1 VKVNKVTKSSAGPT
15 KVNKPQ
21 VITGTSFSDLMGD
34 KRESD
39 TKEELQKLMVAI
51 RAEGDK
57 LVDAKNI
64 EVLVHYKK
72 MVKDF
77 VSRAV
82 DFAFEIQDRKGLSRF
97 GRSKVLKVVSQIDQS
112 LVDLTQ
118 EFLVE
123 ERNRIKL
130 LSKIGELQGMLLN
143 IYA

>member
-1 VKVNKVTKSSAGPT
+1 VKVNKVTKSSAGPS
-15 KVNKPQ
+15 KVNKAQ
-21 VITGTSFSDLMGD
+21 AVAGTSFSDLMGD

-39 TKEELQKLMVAI
+39 TREELEKLMNAI

-64 EVLVHYKK
+64 EVLVHYKR

-97 GRSKVLKVVSQIDQS
+97 GRSKVLKVVSQIDES
-112 LVDLTQ
+112 LVVITQ
-118 EFLVE
+118 EFLGE

>member
-1 VKVNKVTKSSAGPT
+1 MKINKVSKSGAAPS
-15 KVNKPQ
+15 KVKAPQ
-21 VITGTSFSDLMGD
+21 AVEGTSFSDLMGD

-39 TKEELQKLMVAI
+39 TRHELEQLMLAI
-51 RAEGDK
+51 RSEGDK

-64 EVLVHYKK
+64 EVLVHYKR

-97 GRSKVLKVVSQIDQS
+97 GRGKVLKVVSQIDAS
-112 LVDLTQ
+112 LVEITQ
-118 EFLVE
+118 EFLAE

>member
-1 VKVNKVTKSSAGPT
+1 MKINKVSKSSAAPS
-15 KVNKPQ
+15 KVKAPQ
-21 VITGTSFSDLMGD
+21 AVEGTSFSDLMGD

-39 TKEELQKLMVAI
+39 TRHELEQLMLAI
-51 RAEGDK
+51 RSEGDK

-64 EVLVHYKK
+64 EVLVHYKR

-97 GRSKVLKVVSQIDQS
+97 GRGKVLKVISQIDAS
-112 LVDLTQ
+112 LVEITQ
-118 EFLVE
+118 EFLAE